1 MKKICALVLFLG
13 LLIIPLPSFA
23 LTLNGDGT
31 SPVWIQSEST
41 PAQFNSMRL
50 FWGINN
56 GADGGVINYDL
67 YRPAGYSGNQ
77 EFDPFAIDLSSF
89 QGENVTFKFYA
100 TGNDSDNAIT
110 LTENARVLGDSYL
123 TDGKP
128 DYWESNYPFYFGFY
142 STPATGDLSEKWYNR
157 ELIAYV
163 PGIILNP
170 DPSSFGSL
178 LFHYSAEIP
187 SSIIGQDVSS
197 DFIQSPV
204 PVPGA
209 LWLLGSGLIGL
220 AGIRRKFKR

>member
-13 LLIIPLPSFA
+13 LLIVPLPSSA
-23 LTLNGDGT
+23 LTLDGDGT
-31 SPVWIQSEST
+31 PVWIQSEST
-41 PAQFNSMRL
+41 PAQFNLMRL
-50 FWGINN
+50 FWGISN
-56 GADGGVINYDL
+56 GANGSVINYDL

-77 EFDPFAIDLSSF
+77 EFDPFSINLNSL

-100 TGNDSDNAIT
+100 ADNDIILSD
-110 LTENARVLGDSYL
+110 NARVLGDSYL

-163 PGIILNP
+163 PGVILGLA
-170 DPSSFGSL
+170 PSPNGSL
-178 LFHYSAEIP
+178 LFHYSDEFLLP
-187 SSIIGQDVSS
+187 IIGQDVSS
-197 DFIQSPV
+197 DFIMTPV

-220 AGIRRKFKR
+220 VGIRRKFKR

>member
-128 DYWESNYPFYFGFY
+128 DYWESNYHFYFGFY
-142 STPATGDLSEKWYNR
+142 STPATGDLSVKCYNR
-157 ELIAYV
+157 
-163 PGIILNP
+163 
-170 DPSSFGSL
+170 
-178 LFHYSAEIP
+178 
-187 SSIIGQDVSS
+187 
-197 DFIQSPV
+197 
-204 PVPGA
+204 
-209 LWLLGSGLIGL
+209 
-220 AGIRRKFKR
+220 